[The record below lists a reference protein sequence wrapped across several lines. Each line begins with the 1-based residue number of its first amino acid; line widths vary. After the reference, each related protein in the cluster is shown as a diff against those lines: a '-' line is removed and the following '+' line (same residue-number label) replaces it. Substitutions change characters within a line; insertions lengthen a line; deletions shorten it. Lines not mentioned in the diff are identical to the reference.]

1 MENIEQDAPV
11 INQNQKCELYVVSP
25 KKFTIL
31 FFCTMGLYSLY
42 WSYKNWSL
50 YNSSTNANIWP
61 FARAFFDIF
70 FIHSLCNKLLTC
82 VGSMPTTK
90 EHSNIEL
97 QATRYVILTV
107 VGRIFDQ
114 VSTKGVGMPYSYF
127 VSILVLPFTFQAL
140 LTIQIRINQHM
151 GDELG
156 HSNTSLTWVSYIWIV
171 LGVLLWA
178 IIVLGGIAI
187 LIGI

>member
-11 INQNQKCELYVVSP
+11 IDQNQKCELYVVSP

-31 FFCTMGLYSLY
+31 FLFTMGLYGLY

-70 FIHSLCNKLLTC
+70 FIHSLCEKLSSIEPT
-82 VGSMPTTK
+82 PTTNK
-90 EHSNIEL
+90 HSNIGS
-97 QATRYVILTV
+97 QATKYIFFTV
-107 VGRIFDQ
+107 VGRVFDQ
-114 VSTKGVGMPYSYF
+114 LPAKGIGMPYSYF
-127 VSILVLPFTFQAL
+127 VSILVLPFTYQAL
-140 LTIQIRINQHM
+140 RTIQIKINQHM

-156 HSNTSLTWVSYIWIV
+156 NSNISLTWANYIWIV
-171 LGVLLWA
+171 LGVLLWT
-178 IIVLGGIAI
+178 IMVFGGVAI
-187 LIGI
+187 LIGL